1 MHIKVKRFSLTLLQ
15 TQNAATNFQSLSPC
29 HLDISQVKNACYY
42 TSPIG
47 KLLPFWTLLAHNFR
61 PWAR

>member
-29 HLDISQVKNACYY
+29 HLDISQVKMLVTTLTQLENYY
-42 TSPIG
+42 LFG
-47 KLLPFWTLLAHNFR
+47 HY
-61 PWAR
+61 